1 MLNYKEFMEA
11 LKQTIYSQTG
21 WNSDC
26 MGSLTDEGPTSDT
39 ALEIHYMNTDRDA
52 SVISIRVPEL
62 YARYQIGESITSIAD
77 SVIGT
82 ICEDDRFCLAQA
94 VSQCK
99 NYELAKEHL
108 FISAES
114 IHNEEALTQCIYQ
127 TVGDIAICPN
137 LKLLDRNGKM
147 IGLKVAPEFLK
158 LWKTDENEVIKE
170 AVRNSS
176 KLYLLLPI
184 SPDVQTL
191 VLSKHPAFYSNC
203 SYSSVHKLIYHIMYG
218 SPTNPL

>member
-82 ICEDDRFCLAQA
+82 IREDDRFCLAQA

-99 NYELAKEHL
+99 NFELAKEHL

-114 IHNEEALTQCIYQ
+114 IYNEEALTQCIYQ

-158 LWKTDENEVIKE
+158 LWKTDENEVIKA

-176 KLYLLLPI
+176 KLY
-184 SPDVQTL
+184 
-191 VLSKHPAFYSNC
+191 PARY
-203 SYSSVHKLIYHIMYG
+203 
-218 SPTNPL
+218 

>member
-21 WNSDC
+21 WKSDC

-99 NYELAKEHL
+99 NYKLAREHL

-114 IHNEEALTQCIYQ
+114 IYNEEALTQCIYQ

-147 IGLKVAPEFLK
+147 IGLKVACL
-158 LWKTDENEVIKE
+158 
-170 AVRNSS
+170 
-176 KLYLLLPI
+176 LYT
-184 SPDVQTL
+184 SP
-191 VLSKHPAFYSNC
+191 
-203 SYSSVHKLIYHIMYG
+203 
-218 SPTNPL
+218 SPRDRG